1 MGNVLLPLWAECP
14 MLTRLVVVGYPVM
27 SLGFQMISSAGL
39 EWLVTDLFD
48 NSLHSL
54 KSFRLWTLLWG
65 PFYQPLSSGM
75 AFLMIMF
82 EMYMS
87 MAYFPWREKEM
98 GSFLFLL
105 WMFLI
110 NAATTLAYLSIMFCF
125 ATYYHGTWNE
135 MRYMYQPMKGL
146 WPLVMVSLTLNSLS
160 DPDGS
165 TSFWGL
171 MMIPNKWYPIA
182 LVAFFSLLNG
192 MKIQWSIACAV
203 AIGYAYPKLRLERCL
218 PSRTK
223 ADRLEQRCCAHG
235 RCGFLERLTKASWVP
250 ASSTS
255 GSGASADTGGGWG
268 FWGGS
273 SEESPAPS
281 SSGGRGGNFTA
292 FAGSGNRLGEAS
304 VPLAPAT
311 ASDELATRGTE
322 MQPPGPLPDGV

>member
-1 MGNVLLPLWAECP
+1 

-27 SLGFQMISSAGL
+27 SLALQMVSSAGL
-39 EWLVTDLFD
+39 EWLVTGLFD

-54 KSFRLWTLLWG
+54 KSFKLWALLWG

-75 AFLMIMF
+75 AFLMIIF

-87 MAYFPWREKEM
+87 MAYFPHREKEM
-98 GSFLFLL
+98 GSSIFLL

-110 NAATTLAYLSIMFCF
+110 NAMTGLAYLSIMFCF
-125 ATYYHGTWNE
+125 ATYNHGNFNGL
-135 MRYMYQPMKGL
+135 RYEYQPMKGL
-146 WPLVMVSLTLNSLS
+146 WPLVMVNLTLTSLS

-165 TSFWGL
+165 SSLWGL
-171 MMIPNKWYPIA
+171 VQIPNKWYPIA
-182 LVAFFSLLNG
+182 LVGFFSLLNG

-223 ADRLEQRCCAHG
+223 ADRLEQRCCANG

-255 GSGASADTGGGWG
+255 DFGADTGRGGG

-273 SEESPAPS
+273 AEESPAPS

-304 VPLAPAT
+304 VPLAPAGQ
-311 ASDELATRGTE
+311 SDELGTRGTE
-322 MQPPGPLPDGV
+322 MQPSAPLPDGV